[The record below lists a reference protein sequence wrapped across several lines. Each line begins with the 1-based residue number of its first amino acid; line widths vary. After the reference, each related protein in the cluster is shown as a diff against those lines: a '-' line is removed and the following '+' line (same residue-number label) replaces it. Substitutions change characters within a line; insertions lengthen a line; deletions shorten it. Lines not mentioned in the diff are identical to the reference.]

1 MRILL
6 VRRNHLWFFLLFL
19 IPIFS
24 LLVRN
29 MICFVKEEKQ
39 NTQNNSLNYIFNNTE
54 KKVYLTFDDG
64 PTTKVTPKI
73 LDILKKENIPA
84 TFFIVGKH
92 VKENPNLVN
101 RAFDEGHFIA
111 NHGYNHNNKLLYK
124 NDESFLNEIL
134 DTDKEIAKAV
144 GVDNYT
150 SHIFRFPNGFCAPLY
165 KSQKKKLVKKLSD
178 IGYVYIDWNSLNKDS
193 ERKYSNKQLLENLK
207 KSIKSEG
214 TLVILMHDTG
224 DVNNTY
230 DVLKESIDYLKS
242 QDYEFGNFYDF
253 VSKEDLMG
261 LNK

>member
-1 MRILL
+1 MRTLL

-29 MICFVKEEKQ
+29 MICFAKEEKQ

-54 KKVYLTFDDG
+54 KKVYLTFDD
-64 PTTKVTPKI
+64 
-73 LDILKKENIPA
+73 
-84 TFFIVGKH
+84 
-92 VKENPNLVN
+92 
-101 RAFDEGHFIA
+101 GHFIA

-165 KSQKKKLVKKLSD
+165 KSQKK
-178 IGYVYIDWNSLNKDS
+178 
-193 ERKYSNKQLLENLK
+193 
-207 KSIKSEG
+207 
-214 TLVILMHDTG
+214 M
-224 DVNNTY
+224 
-230 DVLKESIDYLKS
+230 
-242 QDYEFGNFYDF
+242 
-253 VSKEDLMG
+253 
-261 LNK
+261 

>member
-29 MICFVKEEKQ
+29 MICFAKEEKQ

-54 KKVYLTFDDG
+54 KKVYLTFDDW
-64 PTTKVTPKI
+64 
-73 LDILKKENIPA
+73 
-84 TFFIVGKH
+84 
-92 VKENPNLVN
+92 
-101 RAFDEGHFIA
+101 HFIA

-150 SHIFRFPNGFCAPLY
+150 SHIFRFQNGFCAPLY
-165 KSQKKKLVKKLSD
+165 KSQKK
-178 IGYVYIDWNSLNKDS
+178 
-193 ERKYSNKQLLENLK
+193 
-207 KSIKSEG
+207 
-214 TLVILMHDTG
+214 M
-224 DVNNTY
+224 
-230 DVLKESIDYLKS
+230 
-242 QDYEFGNFYDF
+242 
-253 VSKEDLMG
+253 
-261 LNK
+261 

>member
-29 MICFVKEEKQ
+29 MICFAKEEKQ

-54 KKVYLTFDDG
+54 KKVYLTFDD
-64 PTTKVTPKI
+64 
-73 LDILKKENIPA
+73 
-84 TFFIVGKH
+84 
-92 VKENPNLVN
+92 
-101 RAFDEGHFIA
+101 GHFIA

>member
-29 MICFVKEEKQ
+29 MICFAKEEKQ

-54 KKVYLTFDDG
+54 KKVYLTFDD
-64 PTTKVTPKI
+64 
-73 LDILKKENIPA
+73 
-84 TFFIVGKH
+84 
-92 VKENPNLVN
+92 
-101 RAFDEGHFIA
+101 GHFIA

-144 GVDNYT
+144 GIDNYT

>member
-29 MICFVKEEKQ
+29 MICFAKEEKQ
-39 NTQNNSLNYIFNNTE
+39 NTQNNLLNYIFNNTE
-54 KKVYLTFDDG
+54 KKVYLTFDD
-64 PTTKVTPKI
+64 
-73 LDILKKENIPA
+73 
-84 TFFIVGKH
+84 
-92 VKENPNLVN
+92 
-101 RAFDEGHFIA
+101 GHFIA